1 MYLIRNFILCFL
13 IILTLG
19 CLKGH
24 GTDLKNYV
32 CKNRILLIIDNS
44 ENQFTYDKQL
54 VNLGDFNKEFTERKL
69 LIFRVNRTRLEIL
82 NSENSKTFENHD
94 LWDRYNQRGD
104 SFRLILIGL
113 DGGVKLNQRTII
125 NRKTLFSIIDSMPM
139 RRSELRNNRTN

>member
-1 MYLIRNFILCFL
+1 MN
-13 IILTLG
+13 
-19 CLKGH
+19 
-24 GTDLKNYV
+24 KN
-32 CKNRILLIIDNS
+32 
-44 ENQFTYDKQL
+44 
-54 VNLGDFNKEFTERKL
+54 KL
-69 LIFRVNRTRLEIL
+69 NLEIL